1 MRDQLPT
8 LLLAIDAGTRS
19 EIRTLLAGND
29 VAAINCTEGSLE
41 DGMKLVRDAAPD
53 VVMVVMDGDA
63 RAALALMEEVTRAAP
78 SVQLFAL
85 SRDDSTE
92 NIVKAMRAGAGEFLS
107 LPLDPPQVLKA
118 LIKVITLRRLAVPR
132 GAAGQIWTVYSPKG
146 GAGVTTAA
154 ANLAVELTG
163 MGKSVCLVDLDFQA
177 GDLALFLN
185 LNPAYTMLDIAL
197 NFRRLDSVFLQGTLT
212 RHPSGLFLL
221 AAPPYNSTD
230 GGSIPVDQ
238 VGTVLELLKS
248 TYDVVIVDTARN
260 LAEETLAALQSANRI
275 LLLMELTLP
284 FLRGYR
290 RTMELLDNLSVPR
303 DRVDTVISKNSGARA
318 AIPLD
323 EAKKTL
329 GVSVTHMLPRDDE
342 TALTALNKG
351 LPLREVKANS
361 PLRRSLVQLAETLI
375 TPATAE
381 AGEQHKR
388 KKGILGGLFAS

>member
-1 MRDQLPT
+1 
-8 LLLAIDAGTRS
+8 
-19 EIRTLLAGND
+19 
-29 VAAINCTEGSLE
+29 
-41 DGMKLVRDAAPD
+41 
-53 VVMVVMDGDA
+53 MDGDA

-78 SVQLFAL
+78 SAQLFAL

-132 GAAGQIWTVYSPKG
+132 GAEGKIWTVYSPKG
-146 GAGVTTAA
+146 GSGVTTVA
-154 ANLAVELTG
+154 ANLAVELTS

-185 LNPAYTMLDIAL
+185 LNPSYTMLDIAL

-221 AAPPYNSTD
+221 AAPPHNSSD

-260 LAEETLAALQSANRI
+260 LADETLAALQSANRI

-290 RTMELLDNLSVPR
+290 RTMELLDSLTVPR
-303 DRVDTVISKNSGARA
+303 DRVDTIISKNNGARA
-318 AIPLD
+318 AIPLE

-329 GVSVTHMLPRDDE
+329 GVAVTHMIPRDDE
-342 TALTALNKG
+342 TALAALNKG

-361 PLRRSLVQLAETLI
+361 PLRKSVVQLAETLLA
-375 TPATAE
+375 PAPAE
-381 AGEQHKR
+381 GTEVKR
-388 KKGILGGLFAS
+388 KKGLLGGLFAS

>member
-8 LLLAIDAGTRS
+8 LLLAIDAGTRA
-19 EIRTLLAGND
+19 EIRALLSGND
-29 VAAINCTEGSLE
+29 VATVDVTEGNFD
-41 DGMKLVRDAAPD
+41 DGLKLIRDVAPD

-63 RAALALMEEVTRAAP
+63 RAALTLMEEVTRAAP
-78 SVQLFAL
+78 SAQLFAM

-132 GAAGQIWTVYSPKG
+132 GAEGKIWTVYSPKG
-146 GAGVTTAA
+146 GAGVTTVA
-154 ANLAVELTG
+154 ANLAVELTS

-185 LNPAYTMLDIAL
+185 LNPSYTMLDIAL

-221 AAPPYNSTD
+221 AAPPHNSSE

-260 LAEETLAALQSANRI
+260 LADETLAALQVANRI

-290 RTMELLDNLSVPR
+290 RTMELLDSLTVPR
-303 DRVDTVISKNSGARA
+303 DRVDTIVAKSNGARA
-318 AIPLD
+318 AIPLE

-329 GVSVTHMLPRDDE
+329 GVAVTHMIPRDDE
-342 TALTALNKG
+342 TALAALNKG

-361 PLRRSLVQLAETLI
+361 PLRRSVVQLAETLLA
-375 TPATAE
+375 PAPAE
-381 AGEQHKR
+381 GTEVKR
-388 KKGILGGLFAS
+388 KKGLLGGLFAS